1 MNIRERTH
9 IGRKEEISLIF
20 STHDYNMKNYNT
32 ANIKIRKLQIS
43 K

>member
-9 IGRKEEISLIF
+9 IESKEEISLVF
-20 STHDYNMKNYNT
+20 STHDNNMKNYNT
-32 ANIKIRKLQIS
+32 ASIKIRKLQIS